1 MVIPKFLRST
11 LVMLSALVVSGC
23 SYISLATVNLL
34 SLGFDGKVVKDVE
47 YGSMEMQK
55 LDLYLPE
62 SMQEDSA
69 LPVIVFLHG
78 GAWRDGN
85 KGLYRFVGATLAS
98 RGFVVVVPDY
108 RKYPQVVFP
117 AFVEDAA
124 AAIAWT
130 FEVIEQYGGDP
141 NRVFVSGHSS
151 GAHMGALV
159 LADQSYLADYDIS
172 PTQVSGFI
180 GLAGPYSFTPQEQ
193 DIIEVFGDMQDYSPM
208 QVDTYVDGNEP
219 PMLLLHGLDDRT
231 VGRINIERLQPALEN
246 ANIEVTSRFYEDTDH
261 TSILANFSAPYQA
274 GSELLADMMEFIELH
289 IRP

>member
-1 MVIPKFLRST
+1 M
-11 LVMLSALVVSGC
+11 VMLSALVVSGC

-47 YGSMEMQK
+47 YGSMETQK

-130 FEVIEQYGGDP
+130 FETVEQYGGDP
-141 NRVFVSGHSS
+141 NNVFVSGHSS

-159 LADQSYLADYDIS
+159 LANRSYLADYDIS
-172 PTQVSGFI
+172 PMQVSGFI

-208 QVDTYVDGNEP
+208 QIDTFVDGNEP

-246 ANIEVTSRFYEDTDH
+246 ANIEVTSRFYKDTDH

-274 GSELLADMMEFIELH
+274 DSELLTDMMEFIELH
-289 IRP
+289 IHP